1 MQERVSREKYEVTDA
16 HGGNIPKITAVGVHP
31 SEDVLFDMIEDTE
44 QYRVAKMVDL
54 MQTEDDGKNLN
65 KIIVFLLKSW
75 AFMDTVQC
83 AKVLNEANRIIG
95 AKVYDP
101 EVRAKMANDL
111 RAFMVS
117 QRRSKGGTIEKT
129 FEQMRHEQSGK
140 LTVEVPV

>member
-1 MQERVSREKYEVTDA
+1 
-16 HGGNIPKITAVGVHP
+16 
-31 SEDVLFDMIEDTE
+31 
-44 QYRVAKMVDL
+44 
-54 MQTEDDGKNLN
+54 
-65 KIIVFLLKSW
+65 
-75 AFMDTVQC
+75 MDTVQC